1 VKKAFCLLTKNV
13 PSSSELNKINV
24 WLKEQALSGQLFDR
38 FEEYIVR
45 LLFEVPA
52 PIILD
57 RLKIFLPPTISSKLP
72 TVVDINLP
80 SVGYGLPY
88 IDKKCIN
95 TLFQYLNLDNIILL
109 FKRVLLDTSNLFIS
123 DERSLLVDCC
133 EAIKSLIFPFKYEQV
148 YIPNLPEGLRDRVDC
163 PYIFMMGLVKQEY
176 AKTKESIKDGTYIV
190 DIDKDYI
197 F

>member
-1 VKKAFCLLTKNV
+1 
-13 PSSSELNKINV
+13 
-24 WLKEQALSGQLFDR
+24 LFDR

-52 PIILD
+52 PIIPE
-57 RLKIFLPPTISSKLP
+57 RLKIFLPPSGHTSPPTI
-72 TVVDINLP
+72 VDINMP
-80 SVGYGLPY
+80 SVGYGIPY
-88 IDKKCIN
+88 IDKQCIE
-95 TLFQYLNLDNIILL
+95 TLFQFLSVDNIILL

-123 DERSLLVDCC
+123 EKSRRLVDCC

-163 PYIFMMGLVKQEY
+163 PYIFMMGLVKDEY
-176 AKTKESIKDGTYIV
+176 AKTKESIKDGTYII

>member
-1 VKKAFCLLTKNV
+1 MG
-13 PSSSELNKINV
+13 
-24 WLKEQALSGQLFDR
+24 GQLFDR

-52 PIILD
+52 PIIQD
-57 RLKIFLPPTISSKLP
+57 RLKIFLPPTSPLNPP
-72 TVVDINLP
+72 TVVDINMP
-80 SVGYGLPY
+80 SVGYGIPY
-88 IDKKCIN
+88 IDKQCIE
-95 TLFQYLNLDNIILL
+95 TLFQYLGVDNIILL

-123 DERSLLVDCC
+123 EKSGRLVDCC

-163 PYIFMMGLVKQEY
+163 PYIFMMGLVKEEY
-176 AKTKESIKDGTYIV
+176 DKTIGSVKDGTYII